1 MTKIRQGEIWWADL
15 PAPAGR
21 RPVLVLTRSDAIA
34 HMGNVTVA
42 PLTRTVRDIDSEVVL
57 SPSHGVPTVCA
68 VSLDNIMTIV
78 KTILDR
84 RVVTL
89 SADTMKQVFEAI
101 RFVFAIPYG
110 T

>member
-1 MTKIRQGEIWWADL
+1 MAKIRQGEIWWANL

-42 PLTRTVRDIDSEVVL
+42 PLTRTVRGIDSEVVL

-68 VSLDNIMTIV
+68 VSLDNIVTIV
-78 KTILDR
+78 KSVLDQ

-89 SADTMKQVFEAI
+89 SADTIKEVFEAM
-101 RFVFAIPYG
+101 RFVFAMP
-110 T
+110 